1 MGGYRGDVV
10 RVVQLGRPGRGDQ
23 SGLHDRRL
31 GPAPETAVD
40 QHPDPAS
47 VLQSWLDSPAAD
59 EHFSRSEVYRAVV
72 ASRHR
77 TLEHLLQIPADE
89 ILSRH
94 EPEIALK
101 ILLGHCGRS
110 TKRWAALAVAMT
122 FAYDEEQISLESSS
136 TPWTTRPRN
145 LRLSATL
152 ACAGAVP
159 GPGPNSLPSSCRS
172 RPRGEQVTRT
182 TTEQR

>member
-1 MGGYRGDVV
+1 M
-10 RVVQLGRPGRGDQ
+10 
-23 SGLHDRRL
+23 LHPAELAWIAENVEGPDCFLNAAAAVPAAADEDDGVLRL
-31 GPAPETAVD
+31 LSDDELD

-59 EHFSRSEVYRAVV
+59 EYFSRSEVYRAVV

-101 ILLGHCGRS
+101 ILLDHCGRS
-110 TKRWAALAVAMT
+110 TERWGALAAAMA
-122 FAYDEEQISLESSS
+122 FAYDEEKISFGEL
-136 TPWTTRPRN
+136 
-145 LRLSATL
+145 LD
-152 ACAGAVP
+152 
-159 GPGPNSLPSSCRS
+159 SLDHAPEKVQA
-172 RPRGEQVTRT
+172 P
-182 TTEQR
+182 